1 MFNHMTNHNQSIT
14 NWTTCNL
21 VELIESVGVIGT
33 KELIKGISRDQ
44 SCSWTIPHTREFLTV
59 SHT

>member
-1 MFNHMTNHNQSIT
+1 MFNHNQSIT

-33 KELIKGISRDQ
+33 KELIKVISRDQ